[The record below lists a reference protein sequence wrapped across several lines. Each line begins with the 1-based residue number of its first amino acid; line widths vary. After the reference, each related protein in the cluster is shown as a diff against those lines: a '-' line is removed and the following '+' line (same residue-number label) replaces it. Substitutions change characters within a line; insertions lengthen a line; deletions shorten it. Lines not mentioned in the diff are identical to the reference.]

1 MNLVKQV
8 TLKPFHA
15 ELHSSALQIDSY
27 HTHSDMLMELN
38 FFCGVFYEVVCQFA
52 DVDKTFGVDT
62 GGSLIPAAK
71 EMPDFEDL
79 EGELGLNGLLW

>member
-1 MNLVKQV
+1 MKKTYMAPRMEQIIMKDVMPLCVSGVKAGGGV
-8 TLKPFHA
+8 V
-15 ELHSSALQIDSY
+15 DSG
-27 HTHSDMLMELN
+27 
-38 FFCGVFYEVVCQFA
+38 FG
-52 DVDKTFGVDT
+52 GVDA